1 MILLETITVYNG
13 YFGGAEV
20 NPLLIS
26 LFLVIPTLI
35 TILGVVMGV
44 NFWLNYLFWKRIKR
58 KNRTE

>member
-20 NPLLIS
+20 NPFLNSLL
-26 LFLVIPTLI
+26 LLIPTLI

-44 NFWLNYLFWKRIKR
+44 NYWLNYLFWKRIKR